1 MDGQIVALAIEILLY
16 LAKVW
21 GREGR
26 LEIGRERGTGRIP
39 I

>member
-26 LEIGRERGTGRIP
+26 LDQW
-39 I
+39 